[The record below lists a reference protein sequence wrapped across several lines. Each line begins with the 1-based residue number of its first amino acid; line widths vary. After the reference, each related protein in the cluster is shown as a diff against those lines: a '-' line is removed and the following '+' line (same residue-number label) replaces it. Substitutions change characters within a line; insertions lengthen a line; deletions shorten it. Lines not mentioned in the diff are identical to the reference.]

1 MKSPLFAVMLIAL
14 LLACPVRCLSCE
26 ANAAGGNESAPTVCS
41 CCPHA
46 EDAPTS
52 DRSNQS
58 SESGCDCQN
67 CICEGAVLE
76 SGAEPPDTASMI
88 VDWISVLQITVAEP
102 SRVDAVMRQTPCKYS
117 PYGRAA
123 RIAHQS
129 WLI

>member
-1 MKSPLFAVMLIAL
+1 MLIAL
-14 LLACPVRCLSCE
+14 LVACPVRCLSCD

-41 CCPHA
+41 CCSHA

-52 DRSNQS
+52 DRTNQS
-58 SESGCDCQN
+58 SDSECDCPN

-76 SGAEPPDTASMI
+76 SGVELPDTASMI

-102 SRVDAVMRQTPCKYS
+102 SHVDTAERQSSCQYS
-117 PYGRAA
+117 LYGRAA